1 MANTSAIRQEAIHTT
16 YHLASPSCS
25 AGAMQK
31 AYLFTRNVG
40 QSSGIKS
47 GEWAI
52 SRKMARQKEQ
62 EDWAETG
69 SGEME
74 KRDPRT
80 EVSEGI
86 AVLMRA

>member
-1 MANTSAIRQEAIHTT
+1 
-16 YHLASPSCS
+16 
-25 AGAMQK
+25 
-31 AYLFTRNVG
+31 
-40 QSSGIKS
+40 
-47 GEWAI
+47 
-52 SRKMARQKEQ
+52 MARQKEQ

-74 KRDPRT
+74 KGDPRT